1 MKTEPELEP
10 LPSLAE
16 IEEGVLQ
23 EAQEWARERLQEK
36 LQAQADQI
44 GLRFSPRRTA
54 AGAAARATP
63 DAAHQ
68 RRVRERANRLRPGS
82 R

>member
-1 MKTEPELEP
+1 MKSEPEP

-16 IEEGVLQ
+16 IEEGVLL
-23 EAQEWARERLQEK
+23 EAREWARQRLQEK
-36 LQAQADQI
+36 LQGQADQI
-44 GLRFSPRRTA
+44 GLRFSPQRTA
-54 AGAAARATP
+54 AGAAATAAT

-68 RRVRERANRLRPGS
+68 RRVRERANRLRTAG